1 MPQTAP
7 GPATA
12 KHGVATHVTRGFVDA
27 GTGTAGPPGPTGP
40 QGDPGPIGPTGPEG
54 PTGPQGPQGPNG
66 PTGPAGAQG
75 PQGVQGPAGAQGP
88 PGSIIPDAPSNGSFY
103 ARQNGAWVII
113 TQSTLPP

>member
-7 GPATA
+7 GPDA
-12 KHGVATHVTRGFVDA
+12 KGGKAAFVNKGYVDDA
-27 GTGTAGPPGPTGP
+27 GGAGTPGPEGPEGPAGPAGPTGP
-40 QGDPGPIGPTGPEG
+40 T
-54 PTGPQGPQGPNG
+54 G

-75 PQGVQGPAGAQGP
+75 PAGPQGN

-113 TQSTLPP
+113 TQATLPP